1 MKQPDE
7 PPQVVDL
14 SRYRK
19 ATKKPAAP
27 PPRRSAQTEGML
39 GARRGAGLI
48 LALIIL
54 ALVALWLAPALTNL
68 T

>member
-19 ATKKPAAP
+19 AAEKRAAP
-27 PPRRSAQTEGML
+27 PRRRAAGTQGML
-39 GARRGAGLI
+39 GSRRGAGLI
-48 LALIIL
+48 LALILL
-54 ALVALWLAPALTNL
+54 AMIALWLAPALTNL
-68 T
+68 I